1 MIAPCHSASAP
12 EEEWGIG
19 EREPTAEVG
28 AAA

>member
-1 MIAPCHSASAP
+1 MIAPCQSASAP
-12 EEEWGIG
+12 QEWGIG